1 MKREI
6 ERRFLIDSTKL
17 PKLSHG
23 KLLTQGYLSK
33 LQNPEDPLV
42 RVRLEGKK
50 SYITIKLFQTDLT
63 KQEFEY
69 EIPLK
74 DGEKLLGACLATVQ
88 KIRYSLTIAS
98 HLWTIDVYEAENF
111 PLVIAEIELKNE
123 EEKFEQPLWITKE
136 VSSDPRFHAYSLAF
150 KPFST
155 WKRQLT
161 K

>member
-1 MKREI
+1 MKKEI
-6 ERRFLIDSTKL
+6 ERRFLVDQAKL

-42 RVRLEGKK
+42 RVRLEGRK
-50 SYITIKLFQTDLT
+50 SYITIKLFQTELT

-74 DGEKLLGACLATVQ
+74 EGEKLLDGCLAMVQ
-88 KIRYSLTIAS
+88 KIRYSVSIAS
-98 HLWTIDVYEAENF
+98 HLWTIDVYETENF

-123 EEKFEQPLWITKE
+123 EEMFELPLWVTKE
-136 VSSDPRFHAYSLAF
+136 VTHDPRFHAYSLAF